1 MRGSTRPFLLP
12 NKSGFSG
19 VAGLDAFIRFLLH
32 LFVRLHLRLA
42 RRRRLLSQCWHS
54 DGSSKSDGHGEN

>member
-1 MRGSTRPFLLP
+1 MRGSTRPLLLAH
-12 NKSGFSG
+12 KSGFSG

-42 RRRRLLSQCWHS
+42 RRRRLLRECRHG
-54 DGSSKSDGHGEN
+54 DGGSKSDRHGEN